1 MKKTIKFNGFERTPE
16 KSWLLPNG
24 YSVLCRVG
32 ANLGLSTII
41 SRKEADKKGVYYL
54 KATQYDNTDVFI
66 YPDNSVRD
74 QKGKY
79 IGVYYGFEQDNFGGE
94 VISGADFGG
103 TLHAIFILKDGMFW
117 RVNCLGEW
125 EKLSPEEVAFYR
137 LSWDAGWSISGEP
150 YSDKYRDIV
159 LELTKQNPMA
169 LKAALE
175 IIRMKEIVDRER

>member
-1 MKKTIKFNGFERTPE
+1 MKKTVDFGGEQRIPE

-24 YSVLCRVG
+24 RSVLCRVG

-54 KATQYDNTDVFI
+54 KATRYDNTDIFV

-79 IGVYYGFEQDNFGGE
+79 IGQYFGFEQDNFSGSL
-94 VISGADFGG
+94 ISGADFGG
-103 TLHAIFILKDGMFW
+103 TLHDIFILKDKSFW

-125 EKLSPEEVAFYR
+125 KEITPEAVAFTR
-137 LSWDAGWSISGEP
+137 LSWDSEWGISGEP

-159 LELTKQNPMA
+159 LELTKQHPMA
-169 LKAALE
+169 LRAALE
-175 IIRMKEIVDRER
+175 IIQKRAIVDSER